1 LLLSMR
7 YARRKKGPVLA
18 RSHPKKPARA
28 TQCRWSGRR
37 YSHWFAREV
46 VSNLALVAEVG
57 RTADTGSL
65 TLRWR
70 EMDSKFQFRDASP
83 PPTAWAPSFR
93 RVSGGSLSRRNSFNG
108 LPSRRPLGRFRRADY
123 HRLQPDR
130 SLETAAYLARN
141 WIFESI
147 SLHRRVC
154 CEPVS
159 VLGQPLYGPGTALN
173 PALAAAVVG
182 VSAWRKLM
190 YSLIWQLLM
199 WRCRGRHASPGP
211 ETPAAIELAQGRRA

>member
-1 LLLSMR
+1 VPTAAASLQLRGALIHIVCSWRGALRLLLSMR

-28 TQCRWSGRR
+28 TQCRRSGRR

-93 RVSGGSLSRRNSFNG
+93 RVSGGSLSRRNSFIG

-123 HRLQPDR
+123 R
-130 SLETAAYLARN
+130 SAPTRPKPRN
-141 WIFESI
+141 RCLSGAELDFRIHFPPAES
-147 SLHRRVC
+147 HERT
-154 CEPVS
+154 
-159 VLGQPLYGPGTALN
+159 G
-173 PALAAAVVG
+173 
-182 VSAWRKLM
+182 
-190 YSLIWQLLM
+190 
-199 WRCRGRHASPGP
+199 
-211 ETPAAIELAQGRRA
+211 GRRRPSYIGKLCRAADPYPKLGW